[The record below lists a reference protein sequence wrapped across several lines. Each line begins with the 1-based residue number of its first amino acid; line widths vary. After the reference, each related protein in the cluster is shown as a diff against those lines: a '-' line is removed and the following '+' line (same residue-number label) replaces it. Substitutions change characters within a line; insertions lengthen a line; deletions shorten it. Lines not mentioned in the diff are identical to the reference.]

1 MSNNAYG
8 FKLIYLIIYIPIDR
22 EYIFFHNI
30 YYTEREPFNLMLR
43 RRGNNPR
50 KGGLTSLDISI
61 SHFGQVCKSGLLCK
75 SRRYMKYAKITLV

>member
-22 EYIFFHNI
+22 EDIFFHNT

-50 KGGLTSLDISI
+50 KGGLTSLVII
-61 SHFGQVCKSGLLCK
+61 IA
-75 SRRYMKYAKITLV
+75 YYE